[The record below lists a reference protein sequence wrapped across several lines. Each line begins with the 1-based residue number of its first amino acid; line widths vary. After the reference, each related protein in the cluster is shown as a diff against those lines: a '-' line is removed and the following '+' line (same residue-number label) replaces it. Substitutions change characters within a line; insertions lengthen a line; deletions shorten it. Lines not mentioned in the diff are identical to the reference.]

1 MITITRRHACSLRGI
16 LRRAAL
22 GLARKG
28 PAPPLV
34 FQTDGAQLRAYSRY
48 NGLAIAHA
56 VPDRQDV
63 EAITLPFDALGELE
77 GRDDSPITLALIP
90 SAEAVGTDRTIARW
104 TDRGVPQ
111 SRTYDVPTIGSLGA
125 MPTLPES
132 WSTAPAGL
140 LEALA
145 EAALTAGE
153 ASPRYA
159 LDCVQLGGD
168 GSIAATDGR
177 QVLIQR
183 GFSFP
188 CTREAIV
195 RLAPLFA
202 GRGLPQD
209 QAVEIANVEG
219 HIALRVGPWTL
230 WLEIREGDRFPD
242 LRGVI
247 PSGHDV
253 PTRLQLDPSDATFLA
268 GTIDRLPGAD
278 QFNAPATLDLNGRIA
293 LRAQGD
299 DPGPATELVLARS
312 RYSGPSKRLV
322 TNRVLLARAARLG
335 FAEIEVGAY
344 SDPLV
349 CRDARRCYAWVPL
362 AGATA
367 IPPSDD
373 VIRIES
379 TDHPDPAPRP
389 ALPRKPR
396 NVMPERTE
404 KATSS
409 PPAPTSNETSNPTG
423 LAALIT
429 EAVALH
435 ELLGGAR
442 TRTAK
447 LIGAL
452 RRERKR
458 SRLLSSTLAQL
469 RELRLQEVAD

>member
-1 MITITRRHACSLRGI
+1 MITITHRYARSLRGI

-34 FQTDGAQLRAYSRY
+34 FQTDGAQLRARY
-48 NGLAIAHA
+48 EHDGLAIAHA
-56 VPDRQDV
+56 VTDRQDAEV
-63 EAITLPFDALGELE
+63 IALPLDALAELE
-77 GRDDSPITLALIP
+77 GRDDSTITLEVIG
-90 SAEAVGTDRTIARW
+90 SNRTIAHW
-104 TDRGVPQ
+104 ADRGVPQ
-111 SRTYDVPTIGSLGA
+111 SRAYEVSTSGTIVALPT
-125 MPTLPES
+125 PPDS
-132 WSTAPAGL
+132 WSPAPEGL
-140 LEALA
+140 LGALA
-145 EAALTAGE
+145 EAAVTAGE

-159 LDCVQLGGD
+159 LDCIQLGGD
-168 GSIAATDGR
+168 GAIAATDGR

-183 GFSFP
+183 SFSFP
-188 CTREAIV
+188 WTSEALV
-195 RLAPLFA
+195 RLAPLFT
-202 GRGLPQD
+202 GHGLPQD
-209 QAVEIANVEG
+209 QPVAIARIDG
-219 HIALRVGPWTL
+219 QIALRVGPWTL
-230 WLEIREGDRFPD
+230 CLQIREGVRFPD

-247 PSGHDV
+247 PSGHDA
-253 PTRLQLDPSDATFLA
+253 PTRLQLDPGDATFLSD
-268 GTIDRLPGAD
+268 TIDRLPGAD
-278 QFNAPATLDLNGRIA
+278 QCNAPATLDLNGRIA

-322 TNRVLLARAARLG
+322 TNRVFLARAARLG
-335 FAEIEVGAY
+335 FAEIEVGT
-344 SDPLV
+344 STDPLV
-349 CRDARRCYAWVPL
+349 CRDARRSYAWVPL
-362 AGATA
+362 AGATV
-367 IPPSDD
+367 ISPSDE

-389 ALPRKPR
+389 ALTRKPR
-396 NVMPERTE
+396 NAMPERTE
-404 KATSS
+404 KGSTP
-409 PPAPTSNETSNPTG
+409 PPAPTSNESSNPTG
-423 LAALIT
+423 LVVLIT

-435 ELLGGAR
+435 ELLGGVR

>member
-1 MITITRRHACSLRGI
+1 MITITRRQARSLRGI
-16 LRRAAL
+16 LRRTSL

-28 PAPPLV
+28 PALPLV
-34 FQTDGAQLRAYSRY
+34 FQADGTQLLALYRY
-48 NGLAIAHA
+48 DRLAITHA
-56 VPDRQDV
+56 VPDRQ
-63 EAITLPFDALGELE
+63 AAATIALPLDALADIE
-77 GRDDSPITLALIP
+77 GRDDSPITL
-90 SAEAVGTDRTIARW
+90 EAAGRDRAIARW
-104 TDRGVPQ
+104 TDRGVSQ
-111 SRTYDVPTIGSLGA
+111 SREYNIPTISSIDA
-125 MPTLPES
+125 MPPPPDS
-132 WSTAPAGL
+132 WSPAPEGFL
-140 LEALA
+140 GALA

-159 LDCVQLGGD
+159 LDCIQISSD

-177 QVLIQR
+177 QVLIQK

-188 CTREAIV
+188 WTGEALV
-195 RLAPLFA
+195 RLAPLFR
-202 GRGLPQD
+202 GHGLPQD
-209 QAVEIANVEG
+209 QPVAIARIDG
-219 HIALRVGPWTL
+219 HVALRVGAWTL
-230 WLEIREGDRFPD
+230 WLEIREGVRFPD
-242 LRGVI
+242 LRGII

-253 PTRLQLDPSDATFLA
+253 PTRLQLDPTDATFLTS
-268 GTIDRLPGAD
+268 TIDRLPGAD
-278 QFNAPATLDLNGRIA
+278 PCNAPATLDLNGRIA

-312 RYSGPSKRLV
+312 RYSGLSKRLV
-322 TNRVLLARAARLG
+322 TNRVFLARAARLG

-349 CRDARRCYAWVPL
+349 CRDARRAYAWVPL
-362 AGATA
+362 AGATP
-367 IPPSDD
+367 ILPCDD

-379 TDHPDPAPRP
+379 TDHPDPALRP

-396 NVMPERTE
+396 KAMPERTE
-404 KATSS
+404 KA
-409 PPAPTSNETSNPTG
+409 PPPTTTSNETSNPTG

-442 TRTAK
+442 SRTAK

>member
-1 MITITRRHACSLRGI
+1 MITITRRHARSLRSI

-28 PAPPLV
+28 PAPYLV
-34 FQTDGAQLRAYSRY
+34 FQTDGARLRARY
-48 NGLAIAHA
+48 QYDGLAIEHTIT
-56 VPDRQDV
+56 DCQDA
-63 EAITLPFDALGELE
+63 ESIAIPLDALAELE
-77 GRDDSPITLALIP
+77 GRDDSLITLELV
-90 SAEAVGTDRTIARW
+90 SRDRTITRW

-111 SRTYDVPTIGSLGA
+111 SRTDDVPTLGSLVA
-125 MPTLPES
+125 TPATPES
-132 WSTAPAGL
+132 WSPAPEGL
-140 LEALA
+140 LGALA

-153 ASPRYA
+153 TSPRYA
-159 LDCVQLGGD
+159 LDCIQLGDD

-177 QVLIQR
+177 QVLIQK

-188 CTREAIV
+188 WTGEAIV
-195 RLAPLFA
+195 RLTPLFA
-202 GRGLPQD
+202 GHGLPQD
-209 QAVEIANVEG
+209 QPIAIARING
-219 HIALRVGPWTL
+219 QIALRVGPWTL
-230 WLEIREGDRFPD
+230 WLEIRDGVRFPD

-253 PTRLQLDPSDATFLA
+253 PTRLQLDATDATFLT
-268 GTIDRLPGAD
+268 GTIDRLPGGD
-278 QFNAPATLDLNGRIA
+278 QCNAPATLDLNGRIA

-322 TNRVLLARAARLG
+322 TNRVFLARAARLG
-335 FAEIEVGAY
+335 FAEIEVSAY

-349 CRDARRCYAWVPL
+349 CRDARRSYAWVPL

-379 TDHPDPAPRP
+379 TDHPTPASQPVHT
-389 ALPRKPR
+389 RKPR
-396 NVMPERTE
+396 NAMPERTE
-404 KATSS
+404 KALTP
-409 PPAPTSNETSNPTG
+409 PPAPTSNETSNSTG

-435 ELLGGAR
+435 ELLGGTR

>member
-1 MITITRRHACSLRGI
+1 MITITRRYARSLRCI
-16 LRRAAL
+16 LRRTYL

-34 FQTDGAQLRAYSRY
+34 FQTDGAQLRARY
-48 NGLAIAHA
+48 QHDGIAIEHTIT
-56 VPDRQDV
+56 DRQAA
-63 EAITLPFDALGELE
+63 ETLALPLDALTELE
-77 GRDDSPITLALIP
+77 SRDDSPITL
-90 SAEAVGTDRTIARW
+90 EAAGPNRTIARW
-104 TDRGVPQ
+104 SDRNVPQ
-111 SRTYDVPTIGSLGA
+111 SRTYDLAVIGSLDA
-125 MPTLPES
+125 MPVPPES
-132 WSTAPAGL
+132 WSTAPGGL
-140 LEALA
+140 LTALA

-153 ASPRYA
+153 TSPRYA

-168 GSIAATDGR
+168 GAIAATDGR

-188 CTREAIV
+188 WSGEALV
-195 RLAPLFA
+195 WLAPLFTGHA
-202 GRGLPQD
+202 LPQD
-209 QAVEIANVEG
+209 QSVEIARIDG
-219 HIALRVGPWTL
+219 QIALRVGPWTL
-230 WLEIREGDRFPD
+230 WLQIREGVRFPD

-253 PTRLQLDPSDATFLA
+253 PTRLQLDPTDATFLT
-268 GTIDRLPGAD
+268 GTIDRLPGAH
-278 QFNAPATLDLNGRIA
+278 QFNSPATLDLNGRIA

-299 DPGPATELVLARS
+299 DQAPATELVLARS
-312 RYSGPSKRLV
+312 RYTGPSKRLV
-322 TNRVLLARAARLG
+322 TNRSFLARAARLG
-335 FAEIEVGAY
+335 FAEIEVGT
-344 SDPLV
+344 STDPLV
-349 CRDARRCYAWVPL
+349 GRDARRCYAWVPL

-367 IPPSDD
+367 ILPSDD

-379 TDHPDPAPRP
+379 TDYSAQFQQPAHT
-389 ALPRKPR
+389 LKPR
-396 NVMPERTE
+396 NAMPERTE
-404 KATSS
+404 KVSTP

>member
-1 MITITRRHACSLRGI
+1 MITITRRQARSLRGI

-28 PAPPLV
+28 PAPLLV
-34 FQTDGAQLRAYSRY
+34 FQTDGAQLRARY
-48 NGLAIAHA
+48 QYDGLAIEHTI
-56 VPDRQDV
+56 PDRQAADTIGV
-63 EAITLPFDALGELE
+63 PLDALAELE
-77 GRDDSPITLALIP
+77 GRDDSPITLEKGA
-90 SAEAVGTDRTIARW
+90 TDRTIAHW
-104 TDRGVPQ
+104 TDRGLPQ
-111 SRTYDVPTIGSLGA
+111 SRTYDVSVIGSIGS
-125 MPTLPES
+125 MPTHPES
-132 WSTAPAGL
+132 WSPAPEGL
-140 LEALA
+140 LGALA

-153 ASPRYA
+153 TSPRYA
-159 LDCVQLGGD
+159 LDCIQLGGD

-177 QVLIQR
+177 QVLIQK

-188 CTREAIV
+188 WAGEAIL

-202 GRGLPQD
+202 GHGLPQD
-209 QAVEIANVEG
+209 QPVAIARIDG
-219 HIALRVGPWTL
+219 QIALRVGPWAF
-230 WLEIREGDRFPD
+230 WLEIREGMRFPD

-253 PTRLQLDPSDATFLA
+253 PMRLQLDPTDATFLT
-268 GTIDRLPGAD
+268 GTIERLPGAD
-278 QFNAPATLDLNGRIA
+278 QYNAPATLDLNGRIA
-293 LRAQGD
+293 LRAQGAD
-299 DPGPATELVLARS
+299 QDSATELVLARS

-322 TNRVLLARAARLG
+322 TNRVFLARAARLG
-335 FAEIEVGAY
+335 FAEIEVSAY

-349 CRDARRCYAWVPL
+349 CRDARRSYAWVPL

-367 IPPSDD
+367 ILPSDD

-379 TDHPDPAPRP
+379 TDHPEPAPRP
-389 ALPRKPR
+389 ALTRKPR
-396 NVMPERTE
+396 NAMPERTE
-404 KATSS
+404 KVST
-409 PPAPTSNETSNPTG
+409 PPPTTTSNEPSNPTG

-429 EAVALH
+429 EVVAPH

>member
-1 MITITRRHACSLRGI
+1 MITITRRHARSLRGI

-28 PAPPLV
+28 PALPLV
-34 FQTDGAQLRAYSRY
+34 FLTDGTQLRARSQHD
-48 NGLAIAHA
+48 GLAIEHTI
-56 VPDRQDV
+56 PDRQAAEV
-63 EAITLPFDALGELE
+63 IALPLDALAELE
-77 GRDDSPITLALIP
+77 GRDDSPVTLEAL
-90 SAEAVGTDRTIARW
+90 GRDRTIARW
-104 TDRGVPQ
+104 SDRGVPQ
-111 SRTYDVPTIGSLGA
+111 SRTYDVSVIGSIGS
-125 MPTLPES
+125 MPTTPEA
-132 WSTAPAGL
+132 WSPAPEGFL
-140 LEALA
+140 GALA
-145 EAALTAGE
+145 EAALTTCDD
-153 ASPRYA
+153 SPRYA
-159 LDCVQLGGD
+159 LDCIQLGGD

-188 CTREAIV
+188 WSGEAIV

-202 GRGLPQD
+202 GHGLPQD
-209 QAVEIANVEG
+209 QSVAIARIDG
-219 HIALRVGPWTL
+219 HITLRVGPWTL
-230 WLEIREGDRFPD
+230 WLEIREGVRFPD
-242 LRGVI
+242 LRSVI

-253 PTRLQLDPSDATFLA
+253 PTRLQLDQTDATFLS

-278 QFNAPATLDLNGRIA
+278 QYNAPATLDLNGRIA

-322 TNRVLLARAARLG
+322 TNRVFLARAARLG
-335 FAEIEVGAY
+335 FAEIEVSAY

-349 CRDARRCYAWVPL
+349 CRDARRAYAWVPL

-367 IPPSDD
+367 IPPSDE

-379 TDHPDPAPRP
+379 TDHPDPAARP
-389 ALPRKPR
+389 ALTRKPR
-396 NVMPERTE
+396 NAMPERTE
-404 KATSS
+404 KAPSP
-409 PPAPTSNETSNPTG
+409 PPAPISNDPSNPTG

-429 EAVALH
+429 EAVSLH